1 MKIRDIIT
9 IPVEPVP
16 EQDAVF
22 SKRTRLMA
30 AQDPE
35 VKGLQRKAKL
45 ATAGAARARA
55 QAADIRAQRARE
67 RANRAAAKVD
77 RS

>member
-22 SKRTRLMA
+22 SKRTSLMG
-30 AQDPE
+30 AQDPQ
-35 VKGLQRKAKL
+35 VKALQRRAKL
-45 ATAGAARARA
+45 ASAGAARARA
-55 QAADIRAQRARE
+55 QAADVKAQRARE